1 MAGLPARGPCGL
13 CALYPSRGPGYKPV
27 ARQRACSDHDDAY
40 RAPVSGVRLKNPI
53 QTMVV
58 LKTFSRSITDLRPG
72 PAQVVAHGPD
82 GQDGRHDN
90 QELTRSE
97 EHTSE
102 LQSLMRISYAVF
114 CLTKK
119 K

>member
-72 PAQVVAHGPD
+72 PAQENGRASGRARVCQYGEISVVG
-82 GQDGRHDN
+82 GSIKN
-90 QELTRSE
+90 KKNRSE
-97 EHTSE
+97 QRLEH
-102 LQSLMRISYAVF
+102 
-114 CLTKK
+114 
-119 K
+119 